1 MKKALIHKHDELAKK
16 FLTDLDVAKEFL
28 AIYLPSEILNKCD
41 LSTLIIESGSYIDN
55 ELRKRFSD
63 IVYKVTLNSGN
74 GYAYIYTLVEH
85 QSSAVKLMPLR
96 ILKYQMEIIFN
107 HVKNYGEDEPLPVV
121 IPVVFYNGDTSPYP
135 YPTDIK
141 DLVVDGDLFAT
152 CALGRFKLVDLTV
165 TDDKEILQHKKVAL
179 LEMVLKHIKA
189 KEFISAIEPIFKSL
203 LVAHM
208 DSLPKDLFDS
218 LLSYLT
224 QAKDVKELKPLF
236 DRVIVELSEYKEDVM
251 TYAEHY
257 RQEGEQRGRQDTQRE
272 IAQTLLRS
280 GVDSTT
286 IANATHLTPAQ
297 IEDLRKAVLK

>member
-1 MKKALIHKHDELAKK
+1 M
-16 FLTDLDVAKEFL
+16 
-28 AIYLPSEILNKCD
+28 
-41 LSTLIIESGSYIDN
+41 
-55 ELRKRFSD
+55 
-63 IVYKVTLNSGN
+63 YKVTLNSGN

-208 DSLPKDLFDS
+208 DSLPKDLFD
-218 LLSYLT
+218 
-224 QAKDVKELKPLF
+224 
-236 DRVIVELSEYKEDVM
+236 RVIVELSEYKEDVM